1 MIALPERDLQR
12 LGALGTGHLTP
23 VASWEPCRWTSPE
36 SQVLRGMSAQ
46 PQAQALCGGAGQGC
60 PALGLA
66 SCPGVTFTMVAMNG
80 AFMRLLA
87 SSLGVWTG
95 SQFLQASDLC

>member
-1 MIALPERDLQR
+1 M
-12 LGALGTGHLTP
+12 
-23 VASWEPCRWTSPE
+23 ASWEPCRWTSPE